1 MIDQLIIGNMAS
13 YDDFDASVKE
23 RKIKAPKK
31 KIIKATVPFSNA
43 THDFSKI
50 DGELYWEERTLEY
63 VFEIT
68 ADKPEELEEKKQAF
82 CRWIMNVME
91 EKLHDPFIRDYHFI
105 ATFADI
111 DPDDSE
117 IEKSTITVSFT
128 AYPYM
133 IADRAKVYENTVAV
147 GSNLTFSVVNDSC
160 HRLIPTVTLNGSA
173 RIVYGNVSIAMG
185 EGSVE
190 SEAFMLAVGK
200 NTFYVENLGEAE
212 LTVKISFHEEVF

>member
-1 MIDQLIIGNMAS
+1 MIDQLVIGSVAS

-31 KIIKATVPFSNA
+31 KSIKATVPFSNV

-50 DGELYWEERTLEY
+50 NGELYWEERPLEY

-68 ADKPEELEEKKQAF
+68 ADNPEELEEKKQAF
-82 CRWIMNVME
+82 CGWIMNVME
-91 EKLHDPFIRDYHFI
+91 EELHDPFIRDYHFI

-133 IADRAKVYENTVAV
+133 IADRAKVYENAIDV

-160 HRLIPTVTLNGSA
+160 HRLIPTVTLNGSG
-173 RIVYGNVSIAMG
+173 RIVYGNLSIAMG

-190 SEAFMLAVGK
+190 SEAFMLSVGR